1 MTMDPGHLDITN
13 KWNWTDEVVDIT
25 PSSTEEDTFLLVLKK
40 GKGYTALS
48 SPHRS

>member
-40 GKGYTALS
+40 GKGYAALS